1 VLTNALVL
9 GEAHINSGD
18 IIFQLLMFIILL
30 ALLKKYA
37 WGPLVGIMKQRED
50 HIANEIEAAEKSRVE
65 ANKFLEETRQEL
77 KKAREDAQALI
88 ENAKKQGE
96 RQKDEIIAAARQ
108 EAERLKESAKAEIN
122 RQKEQAVAELR
133 DQVASLSVLIA
144 SKVIEKELSEQDQ
157 EKLIQDFIKEAGE
170 GR

>member
-1 VLTNALVL
+1 MLTNALVL

-122 RQKEQAVAELR
+122 RQKEQAVAEVR

>member
-1 VLTNALVL
+1 MLTNALVL

-108 EAERLKESAKAEIN
+108 EAERLKEFAKAEIN

>member
-37 WGPLVGIMKQRED
+37 WGPLMGIMKQREE

-96 RQKDEIIAAARQ
+96 RQKEEIIAAARQ
-108 EAERLKESAKAEIN
+108 EAERLKESAIAEIN
-122 RQKEQAVAELR
+122 QQKEQAMAALR